1 MAIDV
6 LDILRAKKMSPLEDH
21 FDRICLPLPMTFYLS
36 PQDIEALR
44 KIATSVKLAGK
55 IREKYKMIDNIMRA
69 RGFKRFAAGTNRVV
83 YSFYEDP
90 SFLVKI
96 AVDRVGMQ
104 DNPMEYQNQFFLKP
118 YVAKMFCISPCGTV
132 GFAERVIP
140 IKNIAEFKEI
150 ASDVFDILVTKFLGK
165 YVVEDVGTKYF
176 MNWGIRIGHG
186 PVLLDYPYVYKLD
199 GKKLYCNEFLPDF
212 NCICNGEID
221 YNSGFNHLVCGRC
234 GKIYLAVD
242 LRDDTP
248 DNKKIIAK
256 GGYSMKV
263 QLVRGNEVVFDPIP
277 MDDTITK
284 QKAPKKPIGEQR
296 LHAVLEGRAISKK
309 SDEEVVETPIV
320 TPPVEETAAEEA
332 EVIIPTEEETA
343 TTPSETETEGTEVD
357 EEETENAKVD
367 EEEETEIEEVASEEE
382 SDEAETEDEAEESNH
397 ATSTTENANEESDDE
412 DGLEKEGTTTPADL
426 VADEEDLT
434 VQEELDDLRFILH
447 PSGRVQA
454 MRNRKFVSMKDI
466 PEGKIPNWVKE
477 ANAKADA
484 ASNKRRERKSPRTV
498 HIPASK

>member
-1 MAIDV
+1 MAIDI
-6 LDILRAKKMSPLEDH
+6 LDILKAKKISPMEDY

-36 PQDIEALR
+36 PQDIDALR

-83 YSFYEDP
+83 YSFYEDT
-90 SFLVKI
+90 SFLVKV

-104 DNPMEYQNQFFLKP
+104 DNPMEYRNQFFLKP

-140 IKNIAEFKEI
+140 IKNVDEFRSI

-199 GKKLYCNEFLPDF
+199 GKKLYCNEYLPDF

-221 YNSGFNHLVCGRC
+221 YNSGFNHLVCSKC

-242 LRDDTP
+242 LRDDTL

-263 QLVRGNEVVFDPIP
+263 QLVRGNEIVYDPIQ

-284 QKAPKKPIGEQR
+284 QKPQRKSVTGKQHIVAILEGDSTHANEVDNIIEKKEEIKKAPKK
-296 LHAVLEGRAISKK
+296 S
-309 SDEEVVETPIV
+309 EEVVNTTE
-320 TPPVEETAAEEA
+320 VEEAQTTNDEKSDVINNVVDEQSVENP
-332 EVIIPTEEETA
+332 EVIITE
-343 TTPSETETEGTEVD
+343 SSDEVLPVSTNDENQEDD
-357 EEETENAKVD
+357 EENN
-367 EEEETEIEEVASEEE
+367 E
-382 SDEAETEDEAEESNH
+382 SSSN
-397 ATSTTENANEESDDE
+397 TDSSNDDSIKFI
-412 DGLEKEGTTTPADL
+412 DTPYGRRA
-426 VADEEDLT
+426 VGSNGK
-434 VQEELDDLRFILH
+434 FI
-447 PSGRVQA
+447 
-454 MRNRKFVSMKDI
+454 SMKNI
-466 PEGKIPNWVKE
+466 PSS
-477 ANAKADA
+477 D
-484 ASNKRRERKSPRTV
+484 RRERKSSRTAF
-498 HIPASK
+498 IPSSR

>member
-6 LDILRAKKMSPLEDH
+6 LDILRAKKMSPMEDH
-21 FDRICLPLPMTFYLS
+21 FERICLSLPMTFYLS

-55 IREKYKMIDNIMRA
+55 IREKYKMIDDIMRA

-277 MDDTITK
+277 MDDTITQ

-309 SDEEVVETPIV
+309 SDEELVETTIV
-320 TPPVEETAAEEA
+320 TPPA
-332 EVIIPTEEETA
+332 EETA
-343 TTPSETETEGTEVD
+343 TEEVETTIPAEEEAVTSIETETEDVEVGKTEDIGVDKEEEDAED
-357 EEETENAKVD
+357 EEKSEEKVEDNDTVESDPITFTASNSDETSD
-367 EEEETEIEEVASEEE
+367 EKTNFDEKEETITAPI
-382 SDEAETEDEAEESNH
+382 DF
-397 ATSTTENANEESDDE
+397 
-412 DGLEKEGTTTPADL
+412 
-426 VADEEDLT
+426 VADNEDAT
-434 VQEELDDLRFILH
+434 IQEELDDLRFIPH

-466 PEGKIPNWVKE
+466 PEDKIPDWVKE

-484 ASNKRRERKSPRTV
+484 NSNKRRERRSPKTV

>member
-6 LDILRAKKMSPLEDH
+6 LDILRAKKMSPMEDH
-21 FDRICLPLPMTFYLS
+21 FDRICLPFPMTFYLS

-140 IKNIAEFKEI
+140 IKNVDEFRSI

-176 MNWGIRIGHG
+176 MNWGIRVGHG

-199 GKKLYCNEFLPDF
+199 GKKLYCNEYLPDF

-221 YNSGFNHLVCGRC
+221 YNSGFNHLVCNRC

-263 QLVRGNEVVFDPIP
+263 QLVRGNEVVYDPIP

-284 QKAPKKPIGEQR
+284 QQPPKKPIGEQR

-309 SDEEVVETPIV
+309 SDEEVVETPVV
-320 TPPVEETAAEEA
+320 TPPAEETAAEEA
-332 EVIIPTEEETA
+332 EITVPAKEEPIESSETEVEETEDATTDDEETA
-343 TTPSETETEGTEVD
+343 DDEEDIPTSEEPAEPITFINDPDKVATSDLSSSDD
-357 EEETENAKVD
+357 EEENVTPP
-367 EEEETEIEEVASEEE
+367 
-382 SDEAETEDEAEESNH
+382 SDLA
-397 ATSTTENANEESDDE
+397 
-412 DGLEKEGTTTPADL
+412 
-426 VADEEDLT
+426 ADEEDIT
-434 VQEELDDLRFILH
+434 VQEELDDLRFIPH

-454 MRNRKFVSMKDI
+454 MKNRKFVSMKDI
-466 PEGKIPNWVKE
+466 PEDKIPDWVKE
-477 ANAKADA
+477 ANANANA
-484 ASNKRRERKSPRTV
+484 ASSKRRERKSPKTV

>member
-6 LDILRAKKMSPLEDH
+6 LDILRAKKMSPMEDH

-55 IREKYKMIDNIMRA
+55 IREKYKMIDDIMRA

-118 YVAKMFCISPCGTV
+118 YVSKMFCISPCGTV

-277 MDDTITK
+277 MDDTIIK
-284 QKAPKKPIGEQR
+284 QKAPKKPVGEQR

-320 TPPVEETAAEEA
+320 TPPA
-332 EVIIPTEEETA
+332 EETA
-343 TTPSETETEGTEVD
+343 TEEVETTIPAEEETVTPAETETEEVEDDMAETDEVDAEEEDSSEESEVKHGMAWGPNGPTIAEVQTEGASTDEESDNKEDESEED
-357 EEETENAKVD
+357 EEETV
-367 EEEETEIEEVASEEE
+367 
-382 SDEAETEDEAEESNH
+382 
-397 ATSTTENANEESDDE
+397 
-412 DGLEKEGTTTPADL
+412 TPPTDL
-426 VADEEDLT
+426 VADEEDQT
-434 VQEELDDLRFILH
+434 VQEELDDIRFIPH

-466 PEGKIPNWVKE
+466 PEDKIPDWVKE
-477 ANAKADA
+477 ANAKAGA
-484 ASNKRRERKSPRTV
+484 ASNKRRERKSPKTV

>member
-6 LDILRAKKMSPLEDH
+6 LDILRAKKMSPMEDH
-21 FDRICLPLPMTFYLS
+21 FDRICLPFPMTFYLS

-83 YSFYEDP
+83 YSFYEDTR
-90 SFLVKI
+90 FLVKV

-140 IKNIAEFKEI
+140 IKNIGEFKEI

-221 YNSGFNHLVCGRC
+221 YNSGFNHLVCNRC

-284 QKAPKKPIGEQR
+284 QQPPKKPVGEQR
-296 LHAVLEGRAISKK
+296 LHAVLEGRDISKK
-309 SDEEVVETPIV
+309 SDDEVKNEVTETETP
-320 TPPVEETAAEEA
+320 PA
-332 EVIIPTEEETA
+332 EETA
-343 TTPSETETEGTEVD
+343 TEEVETAIPAETTTEAQVEQTAVEQTTT
-357 EEETENAKVD
+357 EEESNNSYVGSEEDDA
-367 EEEETEIEEVASEEE
+367 EEEEDDTHCGNDPMNLDAGM
-382 SDEAETEDEAEESNH
+382 D
-397 ATSTTENANEESDDE
+397 TTE
-412 DGLEKEGTTTPADL
+412 
-426 VADEEDLT
+426 
-434 VQEELDDLRFILH
+434 EELDDLKHLSTATSDEEDDEEEVLDERFKDITFIPH

-454 MRNRKFVSMKDI
+454 KVGTKFVSMKDVPDELI
-466 PEGKIPNWVKE
+466 PEWVKE
-477 ANAKADA
+477 ANAKVAT
-484 ASNKRRERKSPRTV
+484 SNNNRRRERKSPQTV
-498 HIPASK
+498 RIPASK

>member
-6 LDILRAKKMSPLEDH
+6 LDILRAKKMSPMEDH

-118 YVAKMFCISPCGTV
+118 YVSKMFCISPCGTV

-199 GKKLYCNEFLPDF
+199 GKKLYCNEFLSDF

-263 QLVRGNEVVFDPIP
+263 QLVRGDKVVYDPIP

-309 SDEEVVETPIV
+309 SDEEVVETTIV
-320 TPPVEETAAEEA
+320 TPPA
-332 EVIIPTEEETA
+332 EETA
-343 TTPSETETEGTEVD
+343 TEEVETIISAEEETLTLNETEGEEVD
-357 EEETENAKVD
+357 ETEVAEVD
-367 EEEETEIEEVASEEE
+367 EEEETEDKEQE
-382 SDEAETEDEAEESNH
+382 SDEEETEGDETVEPDSISFVASSSDETSDNEKDDSDEEE
-397 ATSTTENANEESDDE
+397 TITPPTD
-412 DGLEKEGTTTPADL
+412 LE
-426 VADEEDLT
+426 ADEEDLT
-434 VQEELDDLRFILH
+434 VQEELDDLRFIPH

-454 MRNRKFVSMKDI
+454 MRNKKFVSMKDI
-466 PEGKIPNWVKE
+466 PEDKIPDWVKE

-484 ASNKRRERKSPRTV
+484 NSSKRRERKSPKTV

>member
-6 LDILRAKKMSPLEDH
+6 LDILKAKRMSPMEDH
-21 FDRICLPLPMTFYLS
+21 FERICLPYPMTFYLS

-83 YSFYEDP
+83 YSFYEDT

-118 YVAKMFCISPCGTV
+118 YVSKMFCISPCGTV

-140 IKNIAEFKEI
+140 IKNIGEFKEI

-199 GKKLYCNEFLPDF
+199 GKKLYCNEYLQDF

-221 YNSGFNHLVCGRC
+221 YNSGFNHLVCNRC

-263 QLVRGNEVVFDPIP
+263 QLVRGNEVVYDPIP

-284 QKAPKKPIGEQR
+284 QQPPKKPIGEQR
-296 LHAVLEGRAISKK
+296 LHAVLEGGAISKK
-309 SDEEVVETPIV
+309 SDEQIDETSIV
-320 TPPVEETAAEEA
+320 TTPPVEETIIDNGKI
-332 EVIIPTEEETA
+332 IIPTKDETA
-343 TTPSETETEGTEVD
+343 ITSEVESVTEVENTDNTEG
-357 EEETENAKVD
+357 ENAFD
-367 EEEETEIEEVASEEE
+367 SEEE
-382 SDEAETEDEAEESNH
+382 VETKIENTDNMEDENAFDSEEDESECANPH
-397 ATSTTENANEESDDE
+397 DLENEESKDDE
-412 DGLEKEGTTTPADL
+412 STSSEDF
-426 VADEEDLT
+426 VADEEDAT
-434 VQEELDDLRFILH
+434 VQEELDDLRFIPH

-454 MRNRKFVSMKDI
+454 MRNKKFVSMKDI
-466 PEGKIPNWVKE
+466 PEDKIPDWVKE

-484 ASNKRRERKSPRTV
+484 TSNKRRERKSPKTV

>member
-6 LDILRAKKMSPLEDH
+6 LDILRAKKMSPMEDH
-21 FDRICLPLPMTFYLS
+21 FDRICLPLPMAFYLS

-55 IREKYKMIDNIMRA
+55 IREKYKMIDDIMRA

-118 YVAKMFCISPCGTV
+118 YVSKMFCISPCGTV

-242 LRDDTP
+242 LRDNTP

-284 QKAPKKPIGEQR
+284 QKAPKKPVGEQR

-320 TPPVEETAAEEA
+320 TPPA
-332 EVIIPTEEETA
+332 EETA
-343 TTPSETETEGTEVD
+343 TEEVETTIPAEEETVTPAETETEEVEGDMTETDEVD
-357 EEETENAKVD
+357 AEEED
-367 EEEETEIEEVASEEE
+367 SSEESE
-382 SDEAETEDEAEESNH
+382 VKHGMTWDPNGPNIAEVQTEG
-397 ATSTTENANEESDDE
+397 TSTDEESDDKE
-412 DGLEKEGTTTPADL
+412 DESEEDEEEIVTPSTDL

-434 VQEELDDLRFILH
+434 VQEELDDLRFIPH

-466 PEGKIPNWVKE
+466 PEDKIPDWVKE

-484 ASNKRRERKSPRTV
+484 ASNKRRERKSPKTV

>member
-6 LDILRAKKMSPLEDH
+6 LDILRAKKMSPMEDH
-21 FDRICLPLPMTFYLS
+21 FERICLPLPMTFYLS

-284 QKAPKKPIGEQR
+284 QKAQKKPIGEQR

-320 TPPVEETAAEEA
+320 TPPA
-332 EVIIPTEEETA
+332 EETA
-343 TTPSETETEGTEVD
+343 TEEVETTIPAEEEAVTSIETETEDVEVGKTEDIGVDKEEEDAED
-357 EEETENAKVD
+357 EEKSEEKVEDNDTVESDPITFTASNSDETSD
-367 EEEETEIEEVASEEE
+367 EKTNFDEKEETITAPI
-382 SDEAETEDEAEESNH
+382 DF
-397 ATSTTENANEESDDE
+397 
-412 DGLEKEGTTTPADL
+412 
-426 VADEEDLT
+426 VADNEDAT
-434 VQEELDDLRFILH
+434 IQEELDDLRFIPH

-466 PEGKIPNWVKE
+466 PEDKIPDWVKE

-484 ASNKRRERKSPRTV
+484 NSNKRRERRSPKTV

>member
-6 LDILRAKKMSPLEDH
+6 LDILRARKMSPMEDH
-21 FDRICLPLPMTFYLS
+21 FERICLPYPMTFYLS

-55 IREKYKMIDNIMRA
+55 IREKYKMIDDIMRA

-83 YSFYEDP
+83 YSYYEDT

-104 DNPMEYQNQFFLKP
+104 DNPMEYRNQFFLKP
-118 YVAKMFCISPCGTV
+118 YVSKMFCISPCGTV

-140 IKNIAEFKEI
+140 IKNIGEFKEI

-199 GKKLYCNEFLPDF
+199 GKKLYCNEYLPDF
-212 NCICNGEID
+212 NCICEGEID
-221 YNSGFNHLVCGRC
+221 YNSGFNHLVCSKC

-263 QLVRGNEVVFDPIP
+263 QLIRGGNVVYDPIQ
-277 MDDTITK
+277 MDDVITK
-284 QKAPKKPIGEQR
+284 QRPTKKPVGEQK
-296 LHAVLEGRAISKK
+296 LVAILQGRAISH
-309 SDEEVVETPIV
+309 SDRNDEKNEQQIAETKANDVVSPETIPTEDNPANNV
-320 TPPVEETAAEEA
+320 VEETATDTEVESGGIEVNNIPPMVSESSNEDGDFEEQSELHENENNTLLA
-332 EVIIPTEEETA
+332 TFETA
-343 TTPSETETEGTEVD
+343 DTGSDKSTLYISEKPITSEPET
-357 EEETENAKVD
+357 NN
-367 EEEETEIEEVASEEE
+367 
-382 SDEAETEDEAEESNH
+382 AEES
-397 ATSTTENANEESDDE
+397 ST
-412 DGLEKEGTTTPADL
+412 EGSNMGVRYVNTPTGVRA
-426 VADEEDLT
+426 VG
-434 VQEELDDLRFILH
+434 
-447 PSGRVQA
+447 PNG
-454 MRNRKFVSMKDI
+454 KFVSMKTT
-466 PEGKIPNWVKE
+466 G
-477 ANAKADA
+477 
-484 ASNKRRERKSPRTV
+484 SNKRDRKSGNTTAF
-498 HIPASK
+498 IPAKH

>member
-6 LDILRAKKMSPLEDH
+6 LDILRAKKMSPMEDH
-21 FDRICLPLPMTFYLS
+21 FDRISLPLPMTFYLS

-221 YNSGFNHLVCGRC
+221 YNSGFNHLVCCRC

-284 QKAPKKPIGEQR
+284 QKAPKKPVGEQR

-309 SDEEVVETPIV
+309 SDEETVETPIV
-320 TPPVEETAAEEA
+320 TPPA
-332 EVIIPTEEETA
+332 EETA
-343 TTPSETETEGTEVD
+343 TEEVETTIPAEEETVTPAETETEDVEVDETEDTEVD
-357 EEETENAKVD
+357 EEE
-367 EEEETEIEEVASEEE
+367 EEAEDEEE
-382 SDEAETEDEAEESNH
+382 SDEEETEDNETVELDPITFVASGTDE
-397 ATSTTENANEESDDE
+397 TSDNEEDE
-412 DGLEKEGTTTPADL
+412 SEGEETVTTPADL
-426 VADEEDLT
+426 EADEEDLT
-434 VQEELDDLRFILH
+434 VQEELDDLRFIPH

-454 MRNRKFVSMKDI
+454 MRNKKFVSMKDI
-466 PEGKIPNWVKE
+466 PEDKIPDWVKE

-484 ASNKRRERKSPRTV
+484 ASNKRRERKSPKTV

>member
-6 LDILRAKKMSPLEDH
+6 LDILRAKKMSPMEDH

-55 IREKYKMIDNIMRA
+55 IREKYKMIDDIMRA

-118 YVAKMFCISPCGTV
+118 YVSKMFCISPCGTV

-284 QKAPKKPIGEQR
+284 QKAPKKPVGEQR

-320 TPPVEETAAEEA
+320 TPPA
-332 EVIIPTEEETA
+332 EETA
-343 TTPSETETEGTEVD
+343 TEEVETTIPAEEETTTPAETETEEVEGDKAETDEVD
-357 EEETENAKVD
+357 AEEEGT
-367 EEEETEIEEVASEEE
+367 SEESE
-382 SDEAETEDEAEESNH
+382 VKHGMVWGPNGPTIAGVQTEGA
-397 ATSTTENANEESDDE
+397 STDEESDDKE
-412 DGLEKEGTTTPADL
+412 DESEEDEEEIVTSSTDL
-426 VADEEDLT
+426 VADEEDQTL
-434 VQEELDDLRFILH
+434 QEELDDIRFIPH

-466 PEGKIPNWVKE
+466 PEDKIPDWVKE

-484 ASNKRRERKSPRTV
+484 ASNKRRERRSPKTV

>member
-6 LDILRAKKMSPLEDH
+6 LDILRAKRMSPMEDH
-21 FDRICLPLPMTFYLS
+21 FERICLPLPMTFYLS

-55 IREKYKMIDNIMRA
+55 IREKYKMIDDIMRA
-69 RGFKRFAAGTNRVV
+69 RGFKRFAAGTNRVI
-83 YSFYEDP
+83 YSFYEDS

-263 QLVRGNEVVFDPIP
+263 QLVRGNKVVYDPIP
-277 MDDTITK
+277 MDDTITQ

-320 TPPVEETAAEEA
+320 TPPA
-332 EVIIPTEEETA
+332 EETA
-343 TTPSETETEGTEVD
+343 TEEVETTIPAEEETVTPAETETEEVEGDKTESDEVDAEEEDTSEESEVKHGMAWSPNGPTIAGVQTESASIDEESDDKEDESDGD
-357 EEETENAKVD
+357 EEETV
-367 EEEETEIEEVASEEE
+367 
-382 SDEAETEDEAEESNH
+382 
-397 ATSTTENANEESDDE
+397 
-412 DGLEKEGTTTPADL
+412 TPSVDL
-426 VADEEDLT
+426 VADDEDAT
-434 VQEELDDLRFILH
+434 VQEELDDLRFIPH

-466 PEGKIPNWVKE
+466 PEDKIPDWVKE

-484 ASNKRRERKSPRTV
+484 NSNKRRERKSPKTV

>member
-6 LDILRAKKMSPLEDH
+6 LDILRAKKMSPMEDH
-21 FDRICLPLPMTFYLS
+21 FDRICLSFPMTFYLS

-55 IREKYKMIDNIMRA
+55 IREKYKMIDDIMRA

-309 SDEEVVETPIV
+309 SDEEVVETHIV
-320 TPPVEETAAEEA
+320 TPPA
-332 EVIIPTEEETA
+332 EETA
-343 TTPSETETEGTEVD
+343 TEEVEITIPA
-357 EEETENAKVD
+357 EEETITPA
-367 EEEETEIEEVASEEE
+367 EI
-382 SDEAETEDEAEESNH
+382 EAEEVEDNKTETDEVDAEEEVVTSEESEVKHGMAWGSNDP
-397 ATSTTENANEESDDE
+397 AIAEVQTEGASTDEESDDKE
-412 DGLEKEGTTTPADL
+412 DESEEDEEEIVTPPTDL
-426 VADEEDLT
+426 VADEEDQT
-434 VQEELDDLRFILH
+434 IQEELDDLRFIPH

-466 PEGKIPNWVKE
+466 PEDKIPDWVKE
-477 ANAKADA
+477 ANAKADDN
-484 ASNKRRERKSPRTV
+484 SNKRRERKSPKTV